1 VIEFGTVVMIF
12 GAGLL
17 VGIGSAAFA
26 LALAALGEDEARAT
40 SSAPL
45 LPDVNVRPPGPM
57 QAIEERVITWKSKDG
72 VK

>member
-1 VIEFGTVVMIF
+1 VIDFPSLALLF
-12 GAGLL
+12 GAGVL
-17 VGIGSAAFA
+17 VGIGAAAFA
-26 LALAALGEDEARAT
+26 LTLAALGEDEARAT

-57 QAIEERVITWKSKDG
+57 HAIDDTLMTWKSKDG